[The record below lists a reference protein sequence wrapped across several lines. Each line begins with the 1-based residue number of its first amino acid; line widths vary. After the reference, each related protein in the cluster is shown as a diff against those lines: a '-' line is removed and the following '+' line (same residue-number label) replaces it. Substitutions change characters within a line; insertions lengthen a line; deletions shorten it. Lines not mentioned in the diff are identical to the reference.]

1 MFFKVGTTKKERN
14 TMGLC
19 PMKNLLLDA
28 RADGR
33 AVGAFNVGSME
44 MLMGVVAAA
53 EEANI
58 PIVLQIAEKRL
69 RHSPLYLMGPMMVS
83 AARTAKVDV
92 AVQLDHGVSMDVIRA
107 AIELG
112 FTSVMFD
119 GSSLA
124 VRENIL
130 RTSELAAWLA
140 DKGIN
145 LEAEIGVLGG
155 SEGGPER
162 QAVYTDPDEAALMA
176 EKSGCNALA
185 VAIGNAH
192 GHYKGRPKLNFEVLE
207 KIRARTDIP
216 LVLHGGSGIPP
227 EDFKKAIHIGIC
239 KINIGT
245 ANFDATAIGAR
256 EYLSQQEEPDYF
268 GMNEAI
274 TDSVRKAT
282 AEHIKIF
289 NN

>member
-1 MFFKVGTTKKERN
+1 
-14 TMGLC
+14 MGLC

-33 AVGAFNVGSME
+33 ALSAFNVGSME
-44 MLMGVVAAA
+44 MLMGIVAAS
-53 EEANI
+53 EEMNT

-69 RHSPLYLMGPMMVS
+69 RHSPLYLMGPMMVQ
-83 AARTAKVDV
+83 AARAAKVDI
-92 AVQLDHGVSMDVIRA
+92 AVQLDHGESMNLIYQAV
-107 AIELG
+107 ELG

-119 GSSLA
+119 GSGLE
-124 VRENIL
+124 VRENIR

-155 SEGGPER
+155 SEGGTEKK
-162 QAVYTDPDEAALMA
+162 AIYTDPEEAALMA
-176 EKSGCNALA
+176 EKSGCDALA

-192 GHYKGRPKLNFEVLE
+192 GHYQGRPKLNFEVLE
-207 KIRARTDIP
+207 KIRSRTDIP

-227 EDFKKAIHIGIC
+227 EDFRKAIRIGVC

-245 ANFDATAIGAR
+245 ANFDATVSGTR
-256 EYLSQQEEPDYF
+256 EYLARHQEPDYF
-268 GMNEAI
+268 GMNESMVD
-274 TDSVRKAT
+274 TVRKTT
-282 AEHIKIF
+282 AEHIQIF
-289 NN
+289 NNQGVVPNEIC